1 MIHLDYRDSRPIYTQ
16 IVDNFRILIQKGVLQ
31 EGDKLPSVRELAG
44 VLSINPNTIQRAYRE
59 LEAEGQIASVT
70 GKGSF
75 VCGKT
80 RIHQEEQSLWEAL
93 TNAASG
99 LMALGVSQYEI
110 IQHLKQGGDHDD
122 SNV

>member
-16 IVDNFRILIQKGVLQ
+16 IVDNFRILIQKGILQ

-44 VLSINPNTIQRAYRE
+44 EISINPNTIQRAYRE
-59 LEAEGQIASVT
+59 LEATGYIASVS

-80 RIHQEEQSLWEAL
+80 RTNQEEQPLWEEL
-93 TNAASG
+93 DNVASQ

-110 IQHLKQGGDHDD
+110 IQHLKQGGDNDA